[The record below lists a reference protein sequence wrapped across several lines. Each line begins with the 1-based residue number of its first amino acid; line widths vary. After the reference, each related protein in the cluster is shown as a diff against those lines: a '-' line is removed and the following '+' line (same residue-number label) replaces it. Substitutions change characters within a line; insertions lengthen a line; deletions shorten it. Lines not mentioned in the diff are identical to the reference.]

1 MRDWLHV
8 CGLFA
13 LFAFLATRFPPVSP
27 EPSPAPRAGFAAY
40 VTLSSARHDAL
51 LESAR
56 TSWQV
61 RSEARSR
68 PSVGRLDA
76 DVPLLSDSL
85 PPPAE
90 AVFRD
95 APAVRKAIGE
105 PDARTCS
112 FLPATMGAEFP
123 DYAPGNGRAAAPS
136 VGEQTFRREELLST
150 ENSPILK
157 ELMQ

>member
-13 LFAFLATRFPPVSP
+13 LFAFLATRFPLALPDP
-27 EPSPAPRAGFAAY
+27 AMPPSGGFAAF
-40 VTLSSARHDAL
+40 VTLSPARHDAL

-61 RSEARSR
+61 RSEARNR

-76 DVPLLSDSL
+76 EAPLLADSL
-85 PPPAE
+85 PPIAAP
-90 AVFRD
+90 VFRD
-95 APAVRKAIGE
+95 APATRKAIGE
-105 PDARTCS
+105 PDVRAYG
-112 FLPATMGAEFP
+112 FMPATLGAGMPE
-123 DYAPGNGRAAAPS
+123 YAVGKGKPAAPAAAEPAFS
-136 VGEQTFRREELLST
+136 REEMLST